1 MLSSGYLHTQRK
13 KMEADISINVTLVM
27 PRELLRRIESARLR
41 ETNQDNRSAFIR
53 ELIEY
58 GLKEKNHE

>member
-1 MLSSGYLHTQRK
+1 
-13 KMEADISINVTLVM
+13 MEADISINVTLVM